1 MHRFLPRLAL
11 LGAALPLLLATCR
24 DDPVGPGRGGAASL
38 AIQPV
43 VSSAVD
49 LAAFGLTADTIRLVV
64 IRRPA
69 DTLRALTVFFDPDS
83 SQIRLAADVVLRAAV
98 ETLTVHLELRGGG
111 FALFSGTRAL
121 EVRAGRPGAPQQI
134 PVTYTGPGSTV
145 AALTLTPRDTV
156 LSFGDSFRFRVS
168 ARDSSGAPVTLFYVA
183 WSSSDTTGLRV
194 NATGLARA
202 PSARA
207 ALTLRARA
215 PSGAADSTPVTVI
228 PVPTLLS
235 VVSGAGQTG
244 VVGGALPLPFRVR
257 VTAADGLGV
266 KGIPVRF
273 RALGGGGGGVAD
285 SLVVSDTG
293 GYAATVGTL
302 GTIAGSQ
309 SFEASALALPA
320 TSVSATALAGAVAT
334 ATSIVTASATSVLS
348 GAIATLTLRAKD
360 AFGNSLTTGGR
371 AVAFTVTGGTSTGV
385 IGPTT
390 DHGDGTY
397 TATFTGLLAGSA
409 VTIGATI
416 DGSPVTSP
424 LPTLAVLAGAVTQV
438 VVTPA
443 SAALDALGLTQRFS
457 ATARDANGNVVSG
470 QAFTWTSDNPLVAL
484 VDPSGVVTAV
494 ANGTATIRAAAGG
507 VSGSGTLAVAQI
519 VRSVVVSPASA
530 ALANVNLLQQYGAVA
545 LDGNGRPVAG
555 QTFTWSSSDPAIAT
569 VDATG
574 LATGLTPGSV
584 TITATAAGVA
594 GTATLSVAQV
604 VTSVAV
610 TPASATLDALGLAQ
624 QFSAIAKDANGAVI
638 LGRSF
643 TWSASPAGVATID
656 PVTGLA
662 TALANGVTTITA
674 TTGGVSGTATLSV
687 AQIVKSVVVSPA
699 SATLDA
705 LGLTQQFSAAAQD
718 ANGNVVPGQSFTWS
732 ASPAGVVAIDP
743 VTGLATAVANGVATI
758 SATTAG
764 VSGTATLSVAQAVGS
779 VVVSPATA
787 TLDALGLTQQFTAVA
802 KDANGAPIV
811 GQTFAWTSSVPGV
824 AAVEPSTGLVT
835 AIGNGVATVTATAGG
850 LAGAASLTV
859 AQVATQLGYVTQPS
873 NGLAGDTLAP
883 AVQVAALD
891 RTGHTVAA
899 FAGDIS
905 LQLGATPAPA
915 ALLHGV
921 TNAAAVGGVAT
932 FPDVNVD
939 SAGSGYTLVAASAN
953 LVPATSAPFAVGGV
967 IAAVPVGQGPLA
979 VGVNAAT
986 SRVYV
991 ADNGAGAVTVVDGGK
1006 LTNIATLT
1014 GVELPFG
1021 VGVNE
1026 STNHIYVSS
1035 AGTATVFVIDGAT
1048 NSVVPIPA
1056 VGTNPK
1062 GVAVDQGTN
1071 RIYTVADVGT
1081 LVPLYALVPIDGG
1094 TNVVVTTGI
1103 VTLPDAGTGVA
1114 FNPNDGRVYVTME
1127 AQNAVAV
1134 VDPAAATLIATIP
1147 VGLGPYGIAA
1157 DPGADLLYVSNQA
1170 AGSVSVVDPKA
1181 GREVAQIAVG
1191 RSPQGLGVDRAS
1203 GRVYV
1208 ANSGEGTISIIDGAK
1223 RVVVATLAVGPTPT
1237 AAGVD
1242 ATTGRAFVPV
1252 SGQSAL
1258 KVIRP

>member
-1 MHRFLPRLAL
+1 MRRLLPRLAL
-11 LGAALPLLLATCR
+11 FGAALPLLVATCR
-24 DDPVGPGRGGAASL
+24 DDPVGPGRGGAAYL

-43 VSSAVD
+43 VSSTVD

-83 SQIRLAADVVLRAAV
+83 SQIRLATDVVLRAGV

-134 PVTYTGPGSTV
+134 AVTYTGPGSTV

-156 LSFGDSFRFRVS
+156 LTFGDSFRFRVS

-273 RALGGGGGGVAD
+273 RALGSGGAAVAD

-309 SFEASALALPA
+309 SFEASAFALPA
-320 TSVSATALAGAVAT
+320 TSVSATALAGAVST
-334 ATSIVTASATSVLS
+334 VTSIVTASAASVLS

-360 AFGNSLTTGGR
+360 AFGNSLTAGGR

-385 IGPTT
+385 VGPTT

-397 TATFTGLLAGSA
+397 TALFTGVLAGTA
-409 VTIGATI
+409 LTIGATI

-424 LPTLAVLAGAVTQV
+424 LPTLAVLAGAVAQV

-457 ATARDANGNVVSG
+457 ATARDANGNVISG

-494 ANGTATIRAAAGG
+494 ANGTATITAAAAG
-507 VSGSGTLAVAQI
+507 VSGTATLAVAQI

-530 ALANVNLLQQYGAVA
+530 ALATVNLLQQYSAVA

-584 TITATAAGVA
+584 TITATTAGVA

-687 AQIVKSVVVSPA
+687 AQIVKSVVVTPA

-705 LGLTQQFSAAAQD
+705 LGLTQQFSAVAQD
-718 ANGNVVPGQSFTWS
+718 ANGNVVPGQTFTWS

-743 VTGLATAVANGVATI
+743 VTGLATALANGVATI
-758 SATTAG
+758 IATTAG
-764 VSGTATLSVAQAVGS
+764 VSGTAVLSVAQAVGS

-787 TLDALGLTQQFTAVA
+787 TLAGLGLTQQFTAVA
-802 KDANGAPIV
+802 QDANGNPV
-811 GQTFAWTSSVPGV
+811 PGQTFTWASS
-824 AAVEPSTGLVT
+824 
-835 AIGNGVATVTATAGG
+835 
-850 LAGAASLTV
+850 
-859 AQVATQLGYVTQPS
+859 QP
-873 NGLAGDTLAP
+873 
-883 AVQVAALD
+883 
-891 RTGHTVAA
+891 
-899 FAGDIS
+899 
-905 LQLGATPAPA
+905 
-915 ALLHGV
+915 
-921 TNAAAVGGVAT
+921 
-932 FPDVNVD
+932 
-939 SAGSGYTLVAASAN
+939 
-953 LVPATSAPFAVGGV
+953 
-967 IAAVPVGQGPLA
+967 
-979 VGVNAAT
+979 
-986 SRVYV
+986 
-991 ADNGAGAVTVVDGGK
+991 
-1006 LTNIATLT
+1006 
-1014 GVELPFG
+1014 
-1021 VGVNE
+1021 
-1026 STNHIYVSS
+1026 
-1035 AGTATVFVIDGAT
+1035 
-1048 NSVVPIPA
+1048 
-1056 VGTNPK
+1056 
-1062 GVAVDQGTN
+1062 
-1071 RIYTVADVGT
+1071 
-1081 LVPLYALVPIDGG
+1081 
-1094 TNVVVTTGI
+1094 
-1103 VTLPDAGTGVA
+1103 
-1114 FNPNDGRVYVTME
+1114 
-1127 AQNAVAV
+1127 
-1134 VDPAAATLIATIP
+1134 LIA
-1147 VGLGPYGIAA
+1147 
-1157 DPGADLLYVSNQA
+1157 S
-1170 AGSVSVVDPKA
+1170 VDPKGLA
-1181 GREVAQIAVG
+1181 TALAIGTAVI
-1191 RSPQGLGVDRAS
+1191 
-1203 GRVYV
+1203 
-1208 ANSGEGTISIIDGAK
+1208 T
-1223 RVVVATLAVGPTPT
+1223 
-1237 AAGVD
+1237 
-1242 ATTGRAFVPV
+1242 ATTGGV
-1252 SGQSAL
+1252 SGTAMLSIL
-1258 KVIRP
+1258 